1 MAHLPLDPDQ
11 LAALADDRLRRWAE
25 AYGNSCNLPALA
37 QVHAEQARRRTA
49 RPGVATVA
57 A

>member
-11 LAALADDRLRRWAE
+11 LAALADDRLERWAE

-37 QVHAEQARRRTA
+37 QVHAEQARRRAA
-49 RPGVATVA
+49 RPFVATA